1 MTNGLWTYVQQMLHQ
16 FAESGGSP
24 PHPGA
29 QSLVGPN
36 GALIWTLAV
45 PVSPPEPIPDRESP
59 VAQPAHESRLPAA
72 ARPKSSV
79 RGLDVLYENPAQGT
93 D

>member
-1 MTNGLWTYVQQMLHQ
+1 MTNRLWTYVQQMLHQ

-45 PVSPPEPIPDRESP
+45 PVSRPEPIPDRESP
-59 VAQPAHESRLPAA
+59 VAQPAHESRVPAA
-72 ARPKSSV
+72 TRPKSSV
-79 RGLDVLYENPAQGT
+79 RGLDVLSENPAQGT